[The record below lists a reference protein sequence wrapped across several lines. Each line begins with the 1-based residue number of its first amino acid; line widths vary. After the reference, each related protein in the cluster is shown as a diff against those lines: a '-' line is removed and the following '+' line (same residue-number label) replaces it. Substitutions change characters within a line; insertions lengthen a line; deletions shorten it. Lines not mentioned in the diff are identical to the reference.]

1 MVPYTCNE
9 FVVHH
14 SICAAFLAQHRGAA
28 VKKELG
34 LEYEAVADHP
44 DIRVVTWI
52 SGWLPRISCS
62 LPKNSER
69 NAQFLHALRQRHVQT
84 LPEIGDA
91 VADDRRLG
99 ARLDSRGRL
108 HGRADQACA
117 DLELGPL
124 VTANACLELL
134 EAVRALVDESAVDH
148 TQHASN

>member
-1 MVPYTCNE
+1 MVKFRASFP
-9 FVVHH
+9 
-14 SICAAFLAQHRGAA
+14 AQHRGAA

-34 LEYEAVADHP
+34 LEYEAIADPP
-44 DIRVVTWI
+44 DIRVVAKDLVQLAEKFRTVTQ
-52 SGWLPRISCS
+52 
-62 LPKNSER
+62 
-69 NAQFLHALRQRHVQT
+69 QFLHALRQRHVQT

-134 EAVRALVDESAVDH
+134 EAVRALVDERAVDH
-148 TQHASN
+148 AQHASN